1 MIKKQLFS
9 WHSQKVKQK
18 KEDLRN
24 KVHHRIQFLQNNTGF
39 EFSPFQKSSRNPSHQ
54 GSSNGMPQHPAS
66 RTRIEGYFRDFGSL
80 SSSADPRKKTPISLD
95 LQSKKKPSRPS
106 GFSDKHAQVHSRFIA
121 LLMFANATFQRS
133 RIDDFPKFKH
143 HWRSML
149 LFHRFLLVGVA
160 CVYLEEMVHI
170 ISGRVTL
177 LRHATK
183 GS

>member
-1 MIKKQLFS
+1 M
-9 WHSQKVKQK
+9 VC
-18 KEDLRN
+18 RN
-24 KVHHRIQFLQNNTGF
+24 TPQAAPELKDISEILG
-39 EFSPFQKSSRNPSHQ
+39 PFHQALTPERKPLSHLICK
-54 GSSNGMPQHPAS
+54 A
-66 RTRIEGYFRDFGSL
+66 
-80 SSSADPRKKTPISLD
+80 
-95 LQSKKKPSRPS
+95 KKKPSRPS